1 MGKAVPVAVRKRPR
15 SVRLAGEDVRGH
27 VVVLSDTV
35 DDGYD
40 VVLPYILEG
49 FQQGDRAFH
58 VIDPAL
64 RDEHLE
70 RLSEIGIDVPAA
82 TASGQLAVRS
92 WHEGYLRGGTFD
104 PGAQLSFLR
113 EVLDEGRRL
122 GYPMTRY
129 IGSTEWAVDNPD
141 EMRDLLA
148 YERDVEDLIRNV
160 PDVLVCT
167 YDLSRH
173 SARAIAD
180 VLGVHTAAVVGG
192 VVRMSGPRTRASP
205 RDRLL
210 TAASKLFHE
219 MGIRAAG
226 VDAIIQEA
234 GVAKATFYR
243 HFPSKDDLVVAWLR
257 DPRTRWFEGVMSQ
270 AQGNGTDAVDVLPRF
285 FGALVVW
292 LDAGGYRGCP
302 YLNTGVEITDPNHP
316 ALGVVTDYLQEVE
329 DSLTSFA
336 AAAGYRDPRRLA
348 TQLQALI
355 AGSISLAVARRSGG
369 HVADARDAALV
380 LLREAVRD

>member
-1 MGKAVPVAVRKRPR
+1 MRTRPR
-15 SVRLAGEDVRGH
+15 SIRLAGEDVRGH

-40 VVLPYILEG
+40 VLLPYILEG
-49 FQQGDRAFH
+49 FQEGDRAFH

-70 RLSEIGIDVPAA
+70 RLSDGGIDVPAA
-82 TASGQLAVRS
+82 TASGQLAVRT
-92 WHEGYLRGGTFD
+92 WHEGYLRGGSFD
-104 PGAQLSFLR
+104 PDAQLTFLR

-129 IGSTEWAVDNPD
+129 IGATEWAADDPD
-141 EMRDLLA
+141 VLRHLLA
-148 YERDVEDLIRNV
+148 YERDVDQLAKDL

-180 VLGVHTAAVVGG
+180 VLGVHAAAVVGG
-192 VVRMSGPRTRASP
+192 VVRTSRPPERESP
-205 RDRLL
+205 RARLL

-219 MGIRAAG
+219 AGIQATG
-226 VDAIIQEA
+226 VDAIIQA
-234 GVAKATFYR
+234 ADVAKATFYR

-257 DPRTRWFEGVMSQ
+257 DPRTRWFERVMSQ
-270 AQGNGTDAVDVLPRF
+270 AEGNDPDPVDVLPRF
-285 FGALVVW
+285 FDALVVW
-292 LDAGGYRGCP
+292 LGAEGYRGCP

-316 ALGVVTDYLQEVE
+316 ALGVVTEYLQEVE
-329 DSLTSFA
+329 DSLAGLAS
-336 AAAGYRDPRRLA
+336 AAGYRDPRRLA

-355 AGSISLAVARRSGG
+355 AGSISLAVARRNAGNA
-369 HVADARDAALV
+369 VASRDAALA
-380 LLREAVRD
+380 LLREWARD